1 MKFGQSRNCYDP
13 NRLPETRHP
22 RSTSPIIASYRRQS
36 NRARRPFRGGA
47 FVAAEVLGYH
57 SAITANFNGSEKLM
71 SHARI
76 SIDPAVMMGKPC
88 IKGTRITVEL
98 ILRKLGAGRSFADL
112 LEAYPKLTEDDL
124 RAALAF
130 AADYMQHETVLAA
143 E

>member
-1 MKFGQSRNCYDP
+1 M
-13 NRLPETRHP
+13 
-22 RSTSPIIASYRRQS
+22 S
-36 NRARRPFRGGA
+36 NG
-47 FVAAEVLGYH
+47 
-57 SAITANFNGSEKLM
+57 
-71 SHARI
+71 RI

-88 IKGTRITVEL
+88 ITGTRVTVEL

-112 LEAYPKLTEDDL
+112 LDAYPKLTEEDL